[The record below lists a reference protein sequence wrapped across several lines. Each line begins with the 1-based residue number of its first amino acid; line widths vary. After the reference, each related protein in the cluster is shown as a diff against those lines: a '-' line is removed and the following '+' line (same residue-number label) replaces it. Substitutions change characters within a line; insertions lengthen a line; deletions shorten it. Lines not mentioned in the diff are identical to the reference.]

1 MAYQFVLF
9 DRSEGV
15 GLVTL
20 NRPEQLNAFT
30 LQMLEELLNVFKGM
44 ERDPEVRAI
53 ILTGAGKAFCGGEDF
68 KARAQQ
74 ETQAFESAPAP
85 VAPPAYSYNPQ
96 PIVPPLPVTN
106 PDYTPLNPGPPPSFQ
121 RSEPQD
127 PFAPVYSQNPAP
139 KAPETAVST
148 RPNSMHDLI
157 RRSYSPLLLQIRRI
171 RKPVIAAINGVAA
184 GTGFGLALACDVRYA
199 SDNAR
204 FLEVSTRVG
213 LMPGGGLAYLLP
225 RLIGTSRA
233 MELAFA
239 GEEMTAGEARDL
251 GLVSKVVTPE
261 SLLDEARK
269 LALRLAKG
277 PTRSIGLT
285 KALMN
290 ESSQLSFEQ
299 ALNMEAQLMEESS
312 RTQDYRE
319 GLKAFLEKRAPNFK
333 GS

>member
-15 GLVTL
+15 GMVTL

-74 ETQAFESAPAP
+74 EMQALESTT
-85 VAPPAYSYNPQ
+85 VAPPAYAYNPQ
-96 PIVPPLPVTN
+96 PIANPMPIAN

-121 RSEPQD
+121 RSETQD
-127 PFAPVYSQNPAP
+127 PFAPVYSPNPAP
-139 KAPETAVST
+139 KTPESVAST
-148 RPNSMHDLI
+148 RPVSMPELI
-157 RRSYSPLLLQIRRI
+157 SRAYSPLLLQIRRI

-213 LMPGGGLAYLLP
+213 LMPSGGLAYLLP

-233 MELAFA
+233 MELTFA
-239 GEEMTAGEARDL
+239 GEEMTAGEACNL

-277 PTRSIGLT
+277 PTRSIGLAKT
-285 KALMN
+285 LMN

-299 ALNMEAQLMEESS
+299 SLNMEVQLMEESS